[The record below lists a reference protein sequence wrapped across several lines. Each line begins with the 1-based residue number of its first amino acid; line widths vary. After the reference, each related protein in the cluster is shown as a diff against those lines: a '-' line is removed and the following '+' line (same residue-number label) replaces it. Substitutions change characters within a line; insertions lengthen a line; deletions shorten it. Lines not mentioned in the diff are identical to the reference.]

1 MRVLDLLQDA
11 DLHVIDHQRHPL
23 RIACIFERLRNV
35 QAVDAFHVLTPNE
48 ILRSGPAAFRKYAPG
63 LTSRAV
69 SAPSRMAFDR
79 LPARP
84 DLQNLID
91 RFGHRLLSGLCY
103 RIGYR
108 LNDFLE
114 IVGLSIGVSLA
125 ATAIAAGIGV
135 LFGAALAIFAFPGRQ
150 LVIVLINALFGL
162 PPVVVGL
169 VLYLAL
175 SRSGP
180 LGSLELLFTPTA
192 MVIAQTILAAPIITA
207 LVHRASERAW
217 ARYGDEL
224 VMDGATRL
232 QPIPQILMIIRADVV
247 TAVLAGFGR
256 TVSEVGA
263 VILVGGNIRGLTR
276 TMTTAIALQTS
287 QGDLSLALA
296 LGIVLV
302 GISISISA
310 TVFALAGRARTAGS
324 DEV

>member
-1 MRVLDLLQDA
+1 MRKSTIITINE
-11 DLHVIDHQRHPL
+11 LH
-23 RIACIFERLRNV
+23 
-35 QAVDAFHVLTPNE
+35 
-48 ILRSGPAAFRKYAPG
+48 
-63 LTSRAV
+63 
-69 SAPSRMAFDR
+69 
-79 LPARP
+79 
-84 DLQNLID
+84 
-91 RFGHRLLSGLCY
+91 
-103 RIGYR
+103 
-108 LNDFLE
+108 DFAK
-114 IVGLSIGVSLA
+114 IVGLSISVSLA
-125 ATAIAAGIGV
+125 ATAVAASISLPLGT
-135 LFGAALAIFAFPGRQ
+135 ALAIFPFRGRRSI
-150 LVIVLINALFGL
+150 VVLINAFFGL

-169 VLYLAL
+169 ILYLAL

-180 LGSLELLFTPTA
+180 LGFLELLFTPAA

-224 VMDGATRL
+224 ICDGASRI
-232 QPIPQILMIIRADVV
+232 QSIPQILLIIRAELL

-287 QGDLSLALA
+287 QGDLPLALA
-296 LGIVLV
+296 LGAVLV
-302 GISISISA
+302 GISVSISA

>member
-1 MRVLDLLQDA
+1 
-11 DLHVIDHQRHPL
+11 LH
-23 RIACIFERLRNV
+23 
-35 QAVDAFHVLTPNE
+35 
-48 ILRSGPAAFRKYAPG
+48 
-63 LTSRAV
+63 
-69 SAPSRMAFDR
+69 
-79 LPARP
+79 
-84 DLQNLID
+84 
-91 RFGHRLLSGLCY
+91 
-103 RIGYR
+103 
-108 LNDFLE
+108 DFLE
-114 IVGLSIGVSLA
+114 IVGLSLSVSLA
-125 ATAIAAGIGV
+125 ATAIAAAISLPIGT
-135 LFGAALAIFAFPGRQ
+135 ALAIYPFRGRR
-150 LVIVLINALFGL
+150 LFVVLINAFFGL

-169 VLYLAL
+169 VLYLGL

-180 LGSLELLFTPTA
+180 FGFLELLFTPAA
-192 MVIAQTILAAPIITA
+192 MVIAQTILAIPIVTA

-224 VMDGATRL
+224 ISDGATRL
-232 QPIPQILMIIRADVV
+232 QAIPQVLRLIRAELV
-247 TAVLAGFGR
+247 TAILAGFGR

-296 LGIVLV
+296 LGAVLV

>member
-1 MRVLDLLQDA
+1 MSVVCPAVRARKSITITTNELQDFA
-11 DLHVIDHQRHPL
+11 D
-23 RIACIFERLRNV
+23 
-35 QAVDAFHVLTPNE
+35 
-48 ILRSGPAAFRKYAPG
+48 
-63 LTSRAV
+63 
-69 SAPSRMAFDR
+69 
-79 LPARP
+79 
-84 DLQNLID
+84 
-91 RFGHRLLSGLCY
+91 
-103 RIGYR
+103 
-108 LNDFLE
+108 

-125 ATAIAAGIGV
+125 ATIFATAISLPVGT
-135 LFGAALAIFAFPGRQ
+135 ALAIFPFRGRR
-150 LVIVLINALFGL
+150 LVVVLINAFFGL

-180 LGSLELLFTPTA
+180 LGFLELLFTPTA
-192 MVIAQTILAAPIITA
+192 MVIAQATLAIPIIAA

-224 VMDGATRL
+224 VSDGASKV
-232 QPIPQILMIIRADVV
+232 QAIPQILAIIRADIV
-247 TAVLAGFGR
+247 TATLAGFGR

-296 LGIVLV
+296 LGTVLV

>member
-1 MRVLDLLQDA
+1 
-11 DLHVIDHQRHPL
+11 L
-23 RIACIFERLRNV
+23 R
-35 QAVDAFHVLTPNE
+35 
-48 ILRSGPAAFRKYAPG
+48 
-63 LTSRAV
+63 
-69 SAPSRMAFDR
+69 
-79 LPARP
+79 
-84 DLQNLID
+84 
-91 RFGHRLLSGLCY
+91 
-103 RIGYR
+103 
-108 LNDFLE
+108 DFFE
-114 IVGLSIGVSLA
+114 IVGLSITVSLA
-125 ATAIAAGIGV
+125 ATAIATAVSLPLGT
-135 LFGAALAIFAFPGRQ
+135 ALAICRFRGRRSMVILVNAF
-150 LVIVLINALFGL
+150 FGL

-180 LGSLELLFTPTA
+180 LGFLELLFTPAA
-192 MVIAQTILAAPIITA
+192 MVIAQAILAIPIIVA

-224 VMDGATRL
+224 ICDGASRT
-232 QPIPQILMIIRADVV
+232 QAIPQILSIIRADIL

-276 TMTTAIALQTS
+276 TMTTDIALQTS

-296 LGIVLV
+296 LGAVLV

-310 TVFALAGRARTAGS
+310 TVFALSGRARTAGS

>member
-1 MRVLDLLQDA
+1 L
-11 DLHVIDHQRHPL
+11 
-23 RIACIFERLRNV
+23 
-35 QAVDAFHVLTPNE
+35 
-48 ILRSGPAAFRKYAPG
+48 G
-63 LTSRAV
+63 
-69 SAPSRMAFDR
+69 
-79 LPARP
+79 
-84 DLQNLID
+84 
-91 RFGHRLLSGLCY
+91 
-103 RIGYR
+103 
-108 LNDFLE
+108 DFIE
-114 IVGLSIGVSLA
+114 IVTLSISVSLA
-125 ATAIAAGIGV
+125 ATATATIVGLPIG
-135 LFGAALAIFAFPGRQ
+135 AMLAIFHFRFRRPT
-150 LVIVLINALFGL
+150 IVLINAFFGL

-180 LGSLELLFTPTA
+180 LGSLALLFTPTA
-192 MVIAQTILAAPIITA
+192 MVIAQTILAIPIITA

-224 VMDGATRL
+224 ISDGATRL
-232 QPIPQILMIIRADVV
+232 QAVPQILMIIRADLV

-276 TMTTAIALQTS
+276 TMTTTIALQTS

-296 LGIVLV
+296 LGAVLV

-324 DEV
+324 DEI

>member
-1 MRVLDLLQDA
+1 VRKSTTIITISE
-11 DLHVIDHQRHPL
+11 LH
-23 RIACIFERLRNV
+23 
-35 QAVDAFHVLTPNE
+35 
-48 ILRSGPAAFRKYAPG
+48 
-63 LTSRAV
+63 
-69 SAPSRMAFDR
+69 
-79 LPARP
+79 
-84 DLQNLID
+84 
-91 RFGHRLLSGLCY
+91 
-103 RIGYR
+103 
-108 LNDFLE
+108 DFAK
-114 IVGLSIGVSLA
+114 IVGLSISVSLA
-125 ATAIAAGIGV
+125 ATAVAAAISLPLGTT
-135 LFGAALAIFAFPGRQ
+135 LAIFPFRGRRSI
-150 LVIVLINALFGL
+150 VVLINAFFGL

-169 VLYLAL
+169 ILYLAL

-180 LGSLELLFTPTA
+180 LGFLQLPFTPAA

-224 VMDGATRL
+224 ICDGASRI
-232 QPIPQILMIIRADVV
+232 QSIPQILLIIRAELL

-287 QGDLSLALA
+287 QGDLPLALA
-296 LGIVLV
+296 LGAVLV

>member
-1 MRVLDLLQDA
+1 LD
-11 DLHVIDHQRHPL
+11 
-23 RIACIFERLRNV
+23 
-35 QAVDAFHVLTPNE
+35 
-48 ILRSGPAAFRKYAPG
+48 
-63 LTSRAV
+63 
-69 SAPSRMAFDR
+69 
-79 LPARP
+79 
-84 DLQNLID
+84 
-91 RFGHRLLSGLCY
+91 
-103 RIGYR
+103 
-108 LNDFLE
+108 DFLK
-114 IVGLSIGVSLA
+114 IVEVSIRVSLA
-125 ATAIAAGIGV
+125 ATAVAACVGLPV
-135 LFGAALAIFAFPGRQ
+135 GAALAIFRFRGRRLLVVLMNAF
-150 LVIVLINALFGL
+150 FGL

-180 LGSLELLFTPTA
+180 LGFLELLFTPTA
-192 MVIAQTILAAPIITA
+192 MVLAQTILAIPIITA

-224 VMDGATRL
+224 TGDGATRL
-232 QPIPQILMIIRADVV
+232 QAVPQILMIIRADLV

-276 TMTTAIALQTS
+276 TMTTTIALQTS

-296 LGIVLV
+296 LGAVLV

>member
-1 MRVLDLLQDA
+1 LD
-11 DLHVIDHQRHPL
+11 
-23 RIACIFERLRNV
+23 
-35 QAVDAFHVLTPNE
+35 
-48 ILRSGPAAFRKYAPG
+48 
-63 LTSRAV
+63 
-69 SAPSRMAFDR
+69 
-79 LPARP
+79 
-84 DLQNLID
+84 
-91 RFGHRLLSGLCY
+91 
-103 RIGYR
+103 
-108 LNDFLE
+108 DFLK
-114 IVGLSIGVSLA
+114 IVEVSIRVSLA
-125 ATAIAAGIGV
+125 ATAVAACVGLPV
-135 LFGAALAIFAFPGRQ
+135 GAALAIFQFRGRRLIVVLMNAF
-150 LVIVLINALFGL
+150 FGL

-180 LGSLELLFTPTA
+180 LGFLELLFTPTA
-192 MVIAQTILAAPIITA
+192 MVLAQTILAIPIITA

-224 VMDGATRL
+224 TGDGATRL
-232 QPIPQILMIIRADVV
+232 QAVPQILMIIRADLV

-276 TMTTAIALQTS
+276 TMTTTIALQTS

-296 LGIVLV
+296 LGAVLV

>member
-1 MRVLDLLQDA
+1 
-11 DLHVIDHQRHPL
+11 L
-23 RIACIFERLRNV
+23 RE
-35 QAVDAFHVLTPNE
+35 
-48 ILRSGPAAFRKYAPG
+48 
-63 LTSRAV
+63 
-69 SAPSRMAFDR
+69 
-79 LPARP
+79 
-84 DLQNLID
+84 
-91 RFGHRLLSGLCY
+91 
-103 RIGYR
+103 
-108 LNDFLE
+108 FLG

-125 ATAIAAGIGV
+125 ATAIATAISLPAGT
-135 LFGAALAIFAFPGRQ
+135 ALAIFPFRGRRSIVV
-150 LVIVLINALFGL
+150 LVNALFGL

-180 LGSLELLFTPTA
+180 LGFLELLFTPVA
-192 MVIAQTILAAPIITA
+192 MVIAQAILAIPIITA
-207 LVHRASERAW
+207 LIHRSSERAW

-224 VMDGATRL
+224 ISDGASRI
-232 QPIPQILMIIRADVV
+232 QAIPQILRIIRADLV

-296 LGIVLV
+296 LGAVLV
-302 GISISISA
+302 GISISVSA
-310 TVFALAGRARTAGS
+310 TVFALAGPARTAGS